1 MSAWATAVNDYL
13 AIRRSLG
20 FRLQGYESYLESF
33 TRFLEEKGALY
44 ITSAL
49 ALEWA
54 QNTSSNRPAEWARRL
69 SRVRGFAQHWTATDP
84 RTEVPP
90 WFLLPFRGGHTR
102 PYLYSSDEIDKLLKA
117 ALCLRPKGGLRG
129 WTLFTLL
136 GLLASTGLR
145 LGEAINLQTEDV
157 DLAEGLLII
166 RQTKFGKSRLVPLHS
181 SALAVLADYAAR
193 RDRFLAGRPA
203 VRFFVSRRGR
213 PLDKCVV
220 ERNFRELSRGTGLRE
235 PSASRGPRLHDFRHR
250 FAIETLLRWYRTG
263 EDIERRLP
271 ILSTFLG
278 HVSVRDTYWYLRACP
293 ELMGLAISR
302 LEDRWE
308 GRQ

>member
-1 MSAWATAVNDYL
+1 
-13 AIRRSLG
+13 
-20 FRLQGYESYLESF
+20 
-33 TRFLEEKGALY
+33 
-44 ITSAL
+44 
-49 ALEWA
+49 
-54 QNTSSNRPAEWARRL
+54 
-69 SRVRGFAQHWTATDP
+69 
-84 RTEVPP
+84 
-90 WFLLPFRGGHTR
+90 
-102 PYLYSSDEIDKLLKA
+102 
-117 ALCLRPKGGLRG
+117 
-129 WTLFTLL
+129 LL
-136 GLLASTGLR
+136 GLLASAGLR
-145 LGEAINLQTEDV
+145 LGEAINLQTKDI

-308 GRQ
+308 GRR